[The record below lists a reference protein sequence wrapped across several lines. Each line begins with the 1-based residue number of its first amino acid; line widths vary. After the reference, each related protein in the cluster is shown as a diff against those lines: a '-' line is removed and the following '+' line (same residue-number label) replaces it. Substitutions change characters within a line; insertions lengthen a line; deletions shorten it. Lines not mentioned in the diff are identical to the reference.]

1 MEEKG
6 IWNKVNGMIPSDI
19 LFVLSN
25 KDGENHI
32 YSINRKKFMVLT
44 GVTLFCAVILVGL
57 AGFYGWQYHHMAAD
71 RVAYQE
77 YLAHKTEQNAKLQSL
92 LDDNEKM
99 LRDMSEIHTLET
111 KLRRAVIQNG
121 GDKEF
126 TSNIDAVGATEGARS
141 TDPGY
146 SGKGG
151 PGADI
156 SMLEVVAAQDKNLAA
171 QIDGQKKKMNELLSI
186 LEGRHNRR
194 SILPDLWPTQGGS
207 ISSPYGIRMNP
218 IKGGGEWH
226 TGVDIATDFGS
237 PVYAAAMGT
246 VEMARWNGG
255 YGQYIKIAHGNGYES
270 AYGHLSGI
278 AVVPG
283 QTVRKGEIIG
293 FVGSTGYSTG
303 PHLHFEI
310 FVDGENIDP
319 LYMLKQ

>member
-6 IWNKVNGMIPSDI
+6 IWNKVKGMIPSDI
-19 LFVLSN
+19 LFVLPN

-44 GVTLFCAVILVGL
+44 GVTLFCAVLLVGL

-171 QIDGQKKKMNELLSI
+171 QIDGQRKK
-186 LEGRHNRR
+186 
-194 SILPDLWPTQGGS
+194 
-207 ISSPYGIRMNP
+207 
-218 IKGGGEWH
+218 
-226 TGVDIATDFGS
+226 
-237 PVYAAAMGT
+237 
-246 VEMARWNGG
+246 
-255 YGQYIKIAHGNGYES
+255 
-270 AYGHLSGI
+270 
-278 AVVPG
+278 
-283 QTVRKGEIIG
+283 
-293 FVGSTGYSTG
+293 
-303 PHLHFEI
+303 
-310 FVDGENIDP
+310 
-319 LYMLKQ
+319 

>member
-1 MEEKG
+1 M
-6 IWNKVNGMIPSDI
+6 
-19 LFVLSN
+19 
-25 KDGENHI
+25 
-32 YSINRKKFMVLT
+32 
-44 GVTLFCAVILVGL
+44 
-57 AGFYGWQYHHMAAD
+57 
-71 RVAYQE
+71 
-77 YLAHKTEQNAKLQSL
+77 
-92 LDDNEKM
+92 
-99 LRDMSEIHTLET
+99 
-111 KLRRAVIQNG
+111 
-121 GDKEF
+121 
-126 TSNIDAVGATEGARS
+126 GATEGARS

-218 IKGGGEWH
+218 INGGGEWH

>member
-171 QIDGQKKKMNELLSI
+171 QIDGQKKK
-186 LEGRHNRR
+186 
-194 SILPDLWPTQGGS
+194 
-207 ISSPYGIRMNP
+207 
-218 IKGGGEWH
+218 
-226 TGVDIATDFGS
+226 
-237 PVYAAAMGT
+237 
-246 VEMARWNGG
+246 
-255 YGQYIKIAHGNGYES
+255 
-270 AYGHLSGI
+270 
-278 AVVPG
+278 
-283 QTVRKGEIIG
+283 
-293 FVGSTGYSTG
+293 
-303 PHLHFEI
+303 
-310 FVDGENIDP
+310 
-319 LYMLKQ
+319 